1 MHVTHIR
8 IHGWQKGGFT
18 LGCYCALLLLLF
30 SSRKT
35 NTSHSGDYQPF
46 EKGKAV
52 TRAHQHL
59 SILGE
64 ADDEFAVYDEE
75 AVS

>member
-1 MHVTHIR
+1 MYVTHIH
-8 IHGWQKGGFT
+8 IHVWQKGGLT
-18 LGCYCALLLLLF
+18 LGCYCALFLLLF

-35 NTSHSGDYQPF
+35 NTSPSGDYQPF
-46 EKGKAV
+46 KKGKAV
-52 TRAHQHL
+52 TRAHQQL

-64 ADDEFAVYDEE
+64 ADDEFAAYDEE